1 VPIAAGTFGLDDY
14 VAYVEEFIRHI
25 GARQLHVISVCQP
38 TVPVLAAV
46 SLMAARGEG
55 VTETGR
61 HAAFAVT
68 GDTLADDGG
77 VVPGPHHLRVV
88 GNGNAADHD
97 APGGGPDDTR
107 EAAQGGGLAGPV
119 LAQDDKRLTAVDGE
133 GNILQGAEG
142 AEILAQPGGHDG
154 HHSHV
159 SRGPSRGRPG
169 QHDRDAMITAL
180 PMAKNSS
187 ARTPRPAKATA
198 TPDATRTPPRSSG
211 CRFCRA
217 SLRTSDNY
225 CSHCG
230 MPIDP
235 VRDHPLFVVEG
246 LSSLFNVVFFES
258 LLEQELNRV
267 SRYGHHLSVLVVEID
282 NLNELETA
290 YGYDQ
295 INHLIRDVAEVM
307 SRVIRDPD
315 TLAATNRVTALG
327 THRFLVLLP
336 ETPEEG
342 AFRTAEKIR
351 SLVGSTVFKLGG
363 IESSVTLSLGIA
375 SARPEHDEPNLL
387 GRATQALIEGHG
399 AGQNRSQVAPEGG

>member
-1 VPIAAGTFGLDDY
+1 
-14 VAYVEEFIRHI
+14 
-25 GARQLHVISVCQP
+25 
-38 TVPVLAAV
+38 
-46 SLMAARGEG
+46 
-55 VTETGR
+55 
-61 HAAFAVT
+61 
-68 GDTLADDGG
+68 
-77 VVPGPHHLRVV
+77 
-88 GNGNAADHD
+88 
-97 APGGGPDDTR
+97 
-107 EAAQGGGLAGPV
+107 
-119 LAQDDKRLTAVDGE
+119 
-133 GNILQGAEG
+133 
-142 AEILAQPGGHDG
+142 
-154 HHSHV
+154 
-159 SRGPSRGRPG
+159 
-169 QHDRDAMITAL
+169 MITAP

-187 ARTPRPAKATA
+187 ARTPGPDKATA
-198 TPDATRTPPRSSG
+198 PDATRTPGPPG

-225 CSHCG
+225 CSYCG

-235 VRDHPLFVVEG
+235 VRDHPLLVVEG

-258 LLEQELNRV
+258 LLEQELNRA

-295 INHLIRDVAEVM
+295 INDLIRDVAEVM

-363 IESSVTLSLGIA
+363 TENSLTLSLGVA
-375 SARPEHDEPNLL
+375 STGPEHNEPNLL